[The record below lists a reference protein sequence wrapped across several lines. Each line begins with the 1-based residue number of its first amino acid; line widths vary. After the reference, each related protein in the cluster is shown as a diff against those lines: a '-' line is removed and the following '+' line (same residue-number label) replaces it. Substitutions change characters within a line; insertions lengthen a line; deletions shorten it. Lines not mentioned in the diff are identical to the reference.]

1 MVGVCLVAQFAVNCL
16 LVGSNCWLF
25 ALCFVFLFCGFCVC
39 VCWYWIVVTGCWLLG
54 FGGFSILML

>member
-1 MVGVCLVAQFAVNCL
+1 MVAQFAVNCL

-39 VCWYWIVVTGCWLLG
+39 VCWHWIVVTGCWLLG